1 MNEPKNPLL
10 EPAKLSFK
18 TLHQTMFET
27 DADMSKEAPQEQI
40 DISKVLED
48 GDKSQKREAQ
58 ALSRSQKLRKSS
70 EFIPE
75 SAMKV
80 RKAYFCN
87 EQNGFFMRDVQA

>member
-1 MNEPKNPLL
+1 
-10 EPAKLSFK
+10 
-18 TLHQTMFET
+18 MFET

-40 DISKVLED
+40 DISKVLEE
-48 GDKSQKREAQ
+48 GDKTQKREAQ
-58 ALSRSQKLRKSS
+58 ALARSQKLRKSS

-87 EQNGFFMRDVQA
+87 EQSGFFMRDVQAQKMDMMGNPDMMNNMLK